1 MLKLTMKR
9 IAVYAGSFDPPTNG
23 HLWMIQ
29 KGASIFDQLI
39 VAIGTNP
46 DKKSTFS
53 VNERL
58 DMLKQSAG
66 NLENVT
72 FTHFDNKYL
81 VDFARDVGANFI
93 LRGTRSQTDFIYE
106 QGMCN
111 INRDINQN
119 ITTVFLMPPRELC
132 EISSSMV
139 KSLIGP
145 TGWEKTVAKYVP
157 DAVLNQ
163 ITAKF
168 TK

>member
-1 MLKLTMKR
+1 MNR

-53 VNERL
+53 VEERL
-58 DMLKQSAG
+58 NMLKESVVG
-66 NLENVT
+66 FSNVT
-72 FTHFDNKYL
+72 FTSFDNKYL
-81 VDFARDVGANFI
+81 VDFAREVSASFI

-111 INRDINQN
+111 INRDIDQN
-119 ITTVFLMPPRELC
+119 ITSVFLMPPRELC
-132 EISSSMV
+132 EISSSMI
-139 KSLIGP
+139 KGLIGP
-145 TGWEKTVAKYVP
+145 NGWEKVMSKYVP
-157 DAVLNQ
+157 PAVLDQ
-163 ITAKF
+163 IVK
-168 TK
+168 KNK

>member
-1 MLKLTMKR
+1 MLKLTMNR

-53 VNERL
+53 IDERL
-58 DMLKQSAG
+58 SMLQQS
-66 NLENVT
+66 VT
-72 FTHFDNKYL
+72 GLDNISFTHYDNKYL
-81 VDFARDVGANFI
+81 VDYAREVGANFI
-93 LRGTRSQTDFIYE
+93 LRGTRSQADFVYE

-111 INRDINQN
+111 INQDINQN

-145 TGWEKTVAKYVP
+145 TGWEQTVAKYVP
-157 DAVLNQ
+157 PAVLNQ
-163 ITAKF
+163 II
-168 TK
+168 TKTTK